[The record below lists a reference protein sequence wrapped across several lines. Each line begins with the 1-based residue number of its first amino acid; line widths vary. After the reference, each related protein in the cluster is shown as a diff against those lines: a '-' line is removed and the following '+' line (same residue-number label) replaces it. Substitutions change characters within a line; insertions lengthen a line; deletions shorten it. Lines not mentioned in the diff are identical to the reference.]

1 MDLSTLRYVLS
12 SVLSVVADNAI
23 YYFLFTPF
31 GSVWAQITARVLSSL
46 LNFNMNNF
54 FVFRNRENYW
64 GSMGKYYCVCVP
76 QALIS
81 VFVVKKLTDMLSVT
95 KPVLATGIKLCV
107 DFILFVIS
115 YIIQHKWVFSNKK
128 NEEETDN

>member
-1 MDLSTLRYVLS
+1 MDLSTVRYVIS
-12 SVLSVVADNAI
+12 SVLSVAADNVI
-23 YYFLFTPF
+23 YYFLFSPLGT
-31 GSVWAQITARVLSSL
+31 VWAQITARVLSSQF
-46 LNFNMNNF
+46 NFNMNNF

-81 VFVVKKLTDMLSVT
+81 VFIVKKLTDMLSVT
-95 KPVLATGIKLCV
+95 RPMLATGIKLCV
-107 DFILFVIS
+107 DFVLFVIS

-128 NEEETDN
+128 EENAEN